1 MSMKQHVTAV
11 AKSAFY
17 HLTNIIHIRKYN
29 RVSHQAEILIHDF
42 VTSRLNFF
50 NSLLYG
56 IPQNVLKRPQSVQN
70 GAARAVILT
79 GKREHIAPI
88 LEGLHWLPCS

>member
-17 HLTNIIHIRKYN
+17 HLTNIIRIRKYN

-50 NSLLYG
+50 NSLPFNMEYLRMFLKELSQFRMQ
-56 IPQNVLKRPQSVQN
+56 PQ
-70 GAARAVILT
+70 
-79 GKREHIAPI
+79 
-88 LEGLHWLPCS
+88 GLSS